1 MRARAMPL
9 AIVALALVALALV
22 SLPASISAQD
32 DASLCLVTAERVD
45 AGETLTGAERN
56 EAHAAC
62 VRALSATA
70 SVVQKHQ
77 FQEADFTITGTH
89 HKF

>member
-1 MRARAMPL
+1 MLVRTLCRFAAFGLGL
-9 AIVALALVALALV
+9 ASLSALA
-22 SLPASISAQD
+22 STH
-32 DASLCLVTAERVD
+32 DATICFLTAERVD
-45 AGETLTGAERN
+45 AGETLRDAEKK
-56 EAHAAC
+56 EGHEAC

-77 FQEADFTITGTH
+77 FQEADLAITGTH